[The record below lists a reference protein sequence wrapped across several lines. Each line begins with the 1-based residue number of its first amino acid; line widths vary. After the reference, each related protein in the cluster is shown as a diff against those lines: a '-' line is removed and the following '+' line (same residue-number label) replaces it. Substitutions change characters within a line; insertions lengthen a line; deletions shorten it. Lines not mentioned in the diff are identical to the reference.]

1 MTGKEFK
8 KAAKILQS
16 GEKRFYLLNGVKQI
30 VIQKDKEAYL
40 SNIKL
45 FDGYKEEEID
55 DNRDYLISANSFLT
69 GGKDEFEMIYKFY
82 KPRNLKCDFGLEKD
96 IITKYL
102 KENKIID
109 VRKYMDENNPII
121 RFIYKTTNKYVI
133 KKSIL
138 YK

>member
-45 FDGYKEEEID
+45 FDGYKEYELRSNEE
-55 DNRDYLISANSFLT
+55 YLIGANNFLVY
-69 GGKDEFEMIYKFY
+69 GGDDF
-82 KPRNLKCDFGLEKD
+82 RNV
-96 IITKYL
+96 
-102 KENKIID
+102 N
-109 VRKYMDENNPII
+109 
-121 RFIYKTTNKYVI
+121 
-133 KKSIL
+133 S
-138 YK
+138 